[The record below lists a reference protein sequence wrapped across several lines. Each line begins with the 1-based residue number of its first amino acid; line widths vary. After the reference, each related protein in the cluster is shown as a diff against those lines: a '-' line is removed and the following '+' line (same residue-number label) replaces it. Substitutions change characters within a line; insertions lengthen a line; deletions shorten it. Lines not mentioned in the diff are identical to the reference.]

1 MYYFNN
7 TLRMLVLSKN
17 TKLGKIQVYK
27 TEKRNEYI
35 LILTKVNEINLVW
48 PKQTH

>member
-17 TKLGKIQVYK
+17 TKLGKILVYK